1 MIRLAR
7 EEDVGQVLPYLSRP
21 ELARFHAAGLS
32 PRSAIKKTLG
42 GQTYCG
48 LVSNKVACMFG
59 IKFSENIG
67 EFPSL
72 WLITTPALKG
82 NNVKFLRE
90 NRKFVRWA
98 VEKFGP
104 VESCVAKSNSVSKR
118 WLEWL
123 GFQEVEDLGGFI
135 RMRKNA

>member
-1 MIRLAR
+1 MIRPAR
-7 EEDVGQVLPYLSRP
+7 KEDIGQVVPYLSKD
-21 ELARFHAAGLS
+21 ELSRFHLAGLS
-32 PRSAIKKTLG
+32 PRTAIKRTLG

-48 LVSNKVACMFG
+48 LVQGKVACMFG
-59 IKFSENIG
+59 IRFSENIG
-67 EFPSL
+67 EFPTL
-72 WLITTPALKG
+72 WLIKTPELVG

-90 NRKFVRWA
+90 NRKFVKWA

-104 VESCVAKSNSVSKR
+104 IESCVAKSNSISKR
-118 WLEWL
+118 WLGWL